1 MELGRYTLH
10 ILQTTKLYTLK
21 GYVNYIS
28 AKLQF
33 LCLFL
38 SIYEPLGE
46 KGLEL
51 KAMIETQVGGCVV
64 IWGLGISGN
73 PGREAPRKFGT
84 RKSHG
89 KWYELRISL
98 SFILSQ

>member
-1 MELGRYTLH
+1 MVCESYLSKAA
-10 ILQTTKLYTLK
+10 IFM
-21 GYVNYIS
+21 S
-28 AKLQF
+28 
-33 LCLFL
+33 FL

-51 KAMIETQVGGCVV
+51 EAMIETWVEGCVV

-73 PGREAPRKFGT
+73 PGREAPGKSGT

-89 KWYELRISL
+89 KWYEICISL